1 MATGKRRSGALER
14 FPENSHAAGRSVSR
28 RKIAQFIDDAPESLF
43 VPTDQVLAQAA
54 ASGAIPYDVPGVE
67 LTHEGPLSSFDAID
81 RKSTRLNSS
90 HT

>member
-1 MATGKRRSGALER
+1 M
-14 FPENSHAAGRSVSR
+14 SR

-67 LTHEGPLSSFDAID
+67 LTHEGPLSSFDAILKKYELSD
-81 RKSTRLNSS
+81 PCPLDLAVTQPRSESLSLKNI
-90 HT
+90 